1 MLSRSK
7 KAFVGFVSLLIGICS
22 AQFSSAL
29 VQAAGLGPGM
39 PTFIVVRP
47 DPTDYFEFTELSV
60 DWSNTLVFPM
70 YAGENGPRSSKLD
83 AYLIAMDIAQ
93 KGLVTATGPGQSCL
107 DACAIIWLAGEERI
121 LIDGTSVGF
130 TGDMLSLTDEEYLI
144 LAQIILGEQIEDRGQ
159 LTGLEFLALGHF
171 LQEIDIG
178 FDFVLKYFSDW
189 DGEAFELTV
198 EELSADGIP
207 VVRAPSLEAVVS
219 YYTPG

>member
-7 KAFVGFVSLLIGICS
+7 KAFVGLVSLLIGICS

-29 VQAAGLGPGM
+29 VQAAGLGM

-60 DWSNTLVFPM
+60 DWTNTLVFPM

-130 TGDMLSLTDEEYLI
+130 TGDMLSLTDKYLI
-144 LAQIILGEQIEDRGQ
+144 LAQIILGEQIEDR
-159 LTGLEFLALGHF
+159 
-171 LQEIDIG
+171 
-178 FDFVLKYFSDW
+178 
-189 DGEAFELTV
+189 
-198 EELSADGIP
+198 
-207 VVRAPSLEAVVS
+207 VS
-219 YYTPG
+219 